1 MPNDN
6 PRNPSPD
13 PSEKRPD
20 DELVDQASED
30 SFPASDPPSWS
41 PLSAGAV
48 DDEDEIVDD
57 EDDLDEDKE
66 TDGDTPDRRN
76 RDEGMR

>member
-1 MPNDN
+1 MPTDK

-13 PSEKRPD
+13 PSEKHPD

-57 EDDLDEDKE
+57 EDDVDEDRE
-66 TDGDTPDRRN
+66 TNGESPDRRN

>member
-1 MPNDN
+1 MPNDK

-48 DDEDEIVDD
+48 DDEDEIVDE
-57 EDDLDEDKE
+57 EDDMDEDKE
-66 TDGDTPDRRN
+66 TNGESPDRRN